1 MHYCEEMNANTRR
14 ICLAFGAL
22 FSVLIVTLLF
32 GIILFIFVTT
42 SPIVSEPM
50 EEFSSANNS
59 ETIEQ
64 PSATIIVDNKNELL
78 EIARNISDAAAIA
91 LRNPLSEEHSQ
102 RVKAELLVKWVNA
115 EVNSSW
121 TARLNPSAIGFD

>member
-1 MHYCEEMNANTRR
+1 
-14 ICLAFGAL
+14 
-22 FSVLIVTLLF
+22 
-32 GIILFIFVTT
+32 
-42 SPIVSEPM
+42 M